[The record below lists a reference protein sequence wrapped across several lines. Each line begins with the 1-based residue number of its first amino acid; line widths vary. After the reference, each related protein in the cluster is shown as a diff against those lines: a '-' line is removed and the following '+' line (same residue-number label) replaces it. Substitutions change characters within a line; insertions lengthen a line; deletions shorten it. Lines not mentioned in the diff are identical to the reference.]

1 MLLDVPI
8 QLVSMDIL
16 SNWSGLKLLGS
27 FPYFLVTQVWTG
39 IWPKLDSPMHDLF
52 FFFFFSMIFS
62 KYKKSSF
69 VELLFVQSFLLKY
82 LSVADRIHNR
92 VPNIFN
98 SCCVITGIYFKEMG
112 RIERSGFSTSRL

>member
-39 IWPKLDSPMHDLF
+39 IWPKLDSPMHNLFVF
-52 FFFFFSMIFS
+52 FFNDFFKIQEKQLCRTSICTIV
-62 KYKKSSF
+62 SF
-69 VELLFVQSFLLKY
+69 KIY
-82 LSVADRIHNR
+82 L
-92 VPNIFN
+92 
-98 SCCVITGIYFKEMG
+98 GG
-112 RIERSGFSTSRL
+112 